1 MQMGFPDPFSLG
13 EDEHFDA
20 GIVSSVLS
28 CAIDR
33 FNWSAIA
40 HDKEL
45 EFLDGLNEHALD
57 GAR

>member
-1 MQMGFPDPFSLG
+1 MQMDFPEPFSLG
-13 EDEHFDA
+13 KGEHFDA
-20 GIVSSVLS
+20 RIASRVLS

-45 EFLDGLNEHALD
+45 EFLDGLSENALD